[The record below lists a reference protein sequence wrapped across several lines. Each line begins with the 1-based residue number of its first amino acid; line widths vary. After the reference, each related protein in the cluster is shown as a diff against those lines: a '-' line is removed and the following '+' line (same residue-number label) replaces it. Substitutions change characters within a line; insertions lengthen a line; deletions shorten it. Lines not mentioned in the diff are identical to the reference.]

1 MPFALYMEFSR
12 HSFQGVSNTESADRV
27 TRNNR
32 LYALILVKR
41 RLPNLTLSANCM
53 TKYDIIEPGS

>member
-1 MPFALYMEFSR
+1 MPYALCMEVSRRCFSV
-12 HSFQGVSNTESADRV
+12 FKIDSANKAS
-27 TRNNR
+27 RNNR

-41 RLPNLTLSANCM
+41 RLPNLTLSANYM